1 VCRLSSRR
9 PLVTSLCQL
18 VVASPLVV
26 LSLCRPLVV
35 LSLELVVT
43 LPLAVLSL
51 RHPLILSCAS
61 LLLHRFSSSSCCVAH
76 SSSPHADRLFC
87 HLFMRRP
94 LLVSWS
100 RGLVVSW
107 SRGLVVLSSHRLVV
121 PPSRRIL
128 TPAGWRIISHHPLVV
143 PPSCPLIGPAGCCVA
158 SPCTPLLSSR
168 RAGHPSTR
176 HRLAIVHR
184 RLHQTPSNAAAVI
197 ERHRHRRH

>member
-51 RHPLILSCAS
+51 RHPLVLSCAS

-107 SRGLVVLSSHRLVV
+107 SCRLVISSSRRAALSPYPHASWLAHHLSSSSRCAALLSSHRAGWLLRCLSLHPPLVLSSCRPSFN
-121 PPSRRIL
+121 PPSPRH
-128 TPAGWRIISHHPLVV
+128 S
-143 PPSCPLIGPAGCCVA
+143 PSP
-158 SPCTPLLSSR
+158 
-168 RAGHPSTR
+168 
-176 HRLAIVHR
+176 
-184 RLHQTPSNAAAVI
+184 TPSNTVKCC
-197 ERHRHRRH
+197 RCH